1 MTVRICIIV
10 LGYDAVQFVGNIDIR
25 SGRRQNLTPIIT
37 IHN

>member
-10 LGYDAVQFVGNIDIR
+10 LGYDAVLFVGSIDVR
-25 SGRRQNLTPIIT
+25 SGRRQNLTPIII